1 MLGCWVAHPPPRLGG
16 ILGNCLGSGTQASAP
31 VGHPQTLLSSADAA
45 ELASTGQATRVRGL
59 PEAAWPQD
67 LGPTSMGTQ
76 TQG

>member
-1 MLGCWVAHPPPRLGG
+1 MAHPHPPEWDSGELPGEWHPS
-16 ILGNCLGSGTQASAP
+16 LTASGTSTDAA
-31 VGHPQTLLSSADAA
+31 VLAAESADAA
-45 ELASTGQATRVRGL
+45 ELASTGQATRVGGL